1 MSAYENRDSA
11 ISGRRRYRYKADT
24 CSARMID
31 NNPDVSASEKLLVR
45 GITSVDSNFWIKS
58 MFSISAPAAD
68 TIYTCANVLLVVG
81 ATLALIG
88 TAGVFWSG
96 GVRERF
102 ADERISTNEAET
114 AKAKAETAKALLEQ
128 ERLKSLMA
136 WRRVSPAQA
145 QRLSSVLKGRQIE
158 VWLAWVGN
166 DPEATV
172 LRGDLDA
179 ALTAAEVKTK
189 YYSGYARA
197 VGLTVTG
204 GTAEE
209 RRLLLQAFHA
219 AGLPLVESDQQ
230 GMMNGQL
237 EITVG
242 TKPPP
247 EFHE

>member
-1 MSAYENRDSA
+1 MYSITAQVADA
-11 ISGRRRYRYKADT
+11 IYSW
-24 CSARMID
+24 S
-31 NNPDVSASEKLLVR
+31 
-45 GITSVDSNFWIKS
+45 
-58 MFSISAPAAD
+58 
-68 TIYTCANVLLVVG
+68 NVLLVFG

-96 GVRERF
+96 GVRENF
-102 ADERISTNEAET
+102 ADERISANEAET

-136 WRRVSPAQA
+136 WRRVSPAQS
-145 QRLSSVLKGRQIE
+145 QQLSSVLKGKQLE
-158 VWLAWVGN
+158 LWLAWVGD

-179 ALTAAEVKTK
+179 ALADAGVKTK
-189 YYSGYARA
+189 YFSGYARA
-197 VGLTVTG
+197 VGMSVTG

-209 RRLLLQAFHA
+209 RRLLLQAFHV

-230 GMMNGQL
+230 GMMKGQL
-237 EITVG
+237 EITIG

-247 EFHE
+247 EFHQ

>member
-1 MSAYENRDSA
+1 MYSITAQVADA
-11 ISGRRRYRYKADT
+11 IYSW
-24 CSARMID
+24 S
-31 NNPDVSASEKLLVR
+31 
-45 GITSVDSNFWIKS
+45 
-58 MFSISAPAAD
+58 
-68 TIYTCANVLLVVG
+68 NVLLVFG

-96 GVRERF
+96 GVRENF
-102 ADERISTNEAET
+102 ADERISANEAET

-136 WRRVSPAQA
+136 WRRVSPAQS
-145 QRLSSVLKGRQIE
+145 QQLSSVLKGKQLE
-158 VWLAWVGN
+158 LWLAWVGD

-179 ALTAAEVKTK
+179 ALADVGVKTK
-189 YYSGYARA
+189 YFSGYARA
-197 VGLTVTG
+197 VGMSVTG

-209 RRLLLQAFHA
+209 RRLLLQAFHV

-230 GMMNGQL
+230 GMMKGQL
-237 EITVG
+237 EITIG

-247 EFHE
+247 EFHQ